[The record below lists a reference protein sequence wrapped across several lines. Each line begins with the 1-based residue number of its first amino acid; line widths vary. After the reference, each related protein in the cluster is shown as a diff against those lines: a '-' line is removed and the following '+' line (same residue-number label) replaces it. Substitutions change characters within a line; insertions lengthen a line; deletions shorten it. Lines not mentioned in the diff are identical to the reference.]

1 MHCLNE
7 GRGWLRHLWLL
18 APLILC
24 LSSCATYR
32 QSIMFR
38 MPEGAD
44 TVKLRRAVNRAEQQ
58 YRIRPDDYVEVRVY
72 TNKGERILD
81 PNGELMFGAPGS
93 STAGGATGGANR
105 IVNSGP
111 SGSGSTASAPG
122 ANEFLVQRNG
132 QVKLPMV
139 DMVLLG
145 GLTLYQADSLLQIQ
159 YSKYYKDV
167 FVATRVTN
175 NRVIVL
181 GNMGGRV
188 VPLYNENMN
197 LLEVLASVGGLS
209 GNIGGSAAGIEGRST
224 NIRLIRGNLKNPQV
238 EVINL
243 HTIEGMRRAN
253 LQIEPNDI
261 IYVEPLRRP
270 FVEAFRDYGPVLTT
284 ALSLVTTTIL
294 ILRLNR

>member
-1 MHCLNE
+1 
-7 GRGWLRHLWLL
+7 
-18 APLILC
+18 
-24 LSSCATYR
+24 
-32 QSIMFR
+32 MFR
-38 MPEGAD
+38 MPEGTD

-58 YRIRPDDYVEVRVY
+58 YRIRPDDFLEVRVY

-93 STAGGATGGANR
+93 STTGGAGGGASR
-105 IVNSGP
+105 IVNSGTGT
-111 SGSGSTASAPG
+111 SGGGAAQSAPG
-122 ANEFLVQRNG
+122 ANEFLVQRSG

-145 GLTLYQADSLLQIQ
+145 GLTLYQADSVLQIQ

-181 GNMGGRV
+181 GSMGGRV

-209 GNIGGSAAGIEGRST
+209 GNMGGSVAGLEGRST
-224 NIRLIRGNLKNPQV
+224 NVRLIRGDLKNPQV

-243 HTIEGMRRAN
+243 HTIEGLRRAN

-261 IYVEPLRRP
+261 IYVEPVRRP

-294 ILRLNR
+294 ILTTVNR